1 MRDCL
6 IIGLALTALALLGYG
21 NYQRNQADDARAEA
35 ARLQQVVDDQVAAVD
50 TAQHAAEAWRVMHTA
65 ADAALRECVGEWDRA
80 RQTAAAAAAHAQA
93 AREQLRAALADFQR
107 RWNQRG
113 VDCNRALYAM
123 RDACAV
129 DIGSF

>member
-1 MRDCL
+1 MRDYL

-21 NYQRNQADDARAEA
+21 NYQRNQADDARAKAEQ
-35 ARLQQVVDDQVAAVD
+35 LQQVVDDQVAAVD
-50 TAQHAAEAWRVMHTA
+50 TAQQAAEAWSVMHTA

-80 RQTAAAAAAHAQA
+80 RQTAAAAAAQAQA

-113 VDCNRALYAM
+113 GDCNRALYAM
-123 RDACAV
+123 RDACAA